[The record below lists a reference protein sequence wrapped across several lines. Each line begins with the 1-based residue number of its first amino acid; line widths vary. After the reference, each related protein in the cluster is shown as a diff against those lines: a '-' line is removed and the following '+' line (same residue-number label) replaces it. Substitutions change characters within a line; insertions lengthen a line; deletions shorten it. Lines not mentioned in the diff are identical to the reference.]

1 MLAGAAGK
9 RLAPLTDDRAKS
21 AVPFGG
27 LYRLVDFALSNLV
40 NAGIRK
46 ICVLTQY
53 KSHSLDRHITT
64 TWRLNSLLSNYVAP
78 VPAQQRLGPRWQAG
92 SADAIYQSLN
102 LIRSEQPDLVA
113 VFGAD
118 DVYRMDPAQMI
129 EAHLAWGAGV
139 TVAAIAVPR
148 ASASRSAWSGRARTG
163 TASKRSWRSLPSRP
177 ALPGSPDEAF
187 AAMGNY
193 MFDREVLVE
202 ALHADAAD
210 EGSRHGIGGDI
221 MPRLV
226 RDGAAHVYDFLQNKV
241 PGVAG
246 SDHGYWREVGTLDAY
261 FEAHMDLCAV
271 HPVFSLYNERWPILT
286 QVPVQP
292 PAKFVLDEGDRVG
305 MAVNSVVGN
314 GVIVSGG
321 QVRASVLSP
330 GVRVGERA
338 AVGRSV
344 LLDNMRVG
352 PRAVVENAI
361 LDKNV
366 VVPAGASV
374 GVSRAG
380 PGGGSRCPRAASPWW
395 ARGAWSS
402 RKGGESARGAGL
414 RGRRQVALADE
425 ALGAG
430 GVDGGVLG
438 GDRGQAVHVAVHHAE
453 GGRDQDGVVNLQV
466 GRAGGASLGH

>member
-1 MLAGAAGK
+1 MAGERVLGLVLAGAAGR

-27 LYRLVDFALSNLV
+27 MYRLVDFALSNLV

-78 VPAQQRLGPRWQAG
+78 VPAQQRLGPRWQTG
-92 SADAIYQSLN
+92 SADAIFQSLN

-129 EAHLAWGAGV
+129 ESHLAWGAGV
-139 TVAAIAVPR
+139 TVAAIPVPR
-148 ASASRSAWSGRARTG
+148 VSATSFGIIQAATGGHRIGAFLEKPADPPAR
-163 TASKRSWRSLPSRP
+163 
-177 ALPGSPDEAF
+177 PGHPDEAL

-193 MFDREVLVE
+193 VFDREVLVE

-210 EGSRHGIGGDI
+210 GGSRHSIGGDI

-226 RDGAAHVYDFLQNKV
+226 REGTAHVYDFRQNQV
-241 PGVAG
+241 PGAG
-246 SDHGYWREVGTLDAY
+246 GQDHGYWREVGTIDSY
-261 FEAHMDLCAV
+261 FAAHMDLCAV

-286 QVPVQP
+286 QVPPQP

-305 MAVNSVVGN
+305 RAVNSVVSN

-321 QVRASVLSP
+321 LVRESVLSP
-330 GVRVGERA
+330 GVRVHDWA
-338 AVGRSV
+338 TVSRSV
-344 LLDNMRVG
+344 LLHNVRVEA
-352 PRAVVENAI
+352 RAVVQNAI

-366 VVPAGASV
+366 VVCEGAVV
-374 GVSRAG
+374 GVSPERDTERG
-380 PGGGSRCPRAASPWW
+380 FTVSPGGVTVVG
-395 ARGAWSS
+395 
-402 RKGGESARGAGL
+402 KGR
-414 RGRRQVALADE
+414 
-425 ALGAG
+425 
-430 GVDGGVLG
+430 
-438 GDRGQAVHVAVHHAE
+438 
-453 GGRDQDGVVNLQV
+453 VVEP
-466 GRAGGASLGH
+466 

>member
-1 MLAGAAGK
+1 MPGEHKTLGLVLAGSPGK

-53 KSHSLDRHITT
+53 KSHSLDRHVTT
-64 TWRLNSLLSNYVAP
+64 TWRLNALLGNYVAP

-118 DVYRMDPAQMI
+118 DVYRMDPAQMV
-129 EAHLAWGAGV
+129 EAHLDFGAGV
-139 TVAAIAVPR
+139 TVAGIPVAR
-148 ASASRSAWSGRARTG
+148 ESATPFGIIRVGPDGHRIEAFLEKPTD
-163 TASKRSWRSLPSRP
+163 PP
-177 ALPGSPDEAF
+177 ALPGRPDESL

-193 MFDREVLVE
+193 IFDRDVLVE

-210 EGSRHGIGGDI
+210 DSSQHGIGSDI

-241 PGVAG
+241 PGAHAR
-246 SDHGYWREVGTLDAY
+246 DQGYWREVGTIDSY

-271 HPVFSLYNERWPILT
+271 HPMFNLYNHRWPILT
-286 QVPVQP
+286 HLPAEP
-292 PAKFVLDEGDRVG
+292 PAKFVHEDGDRAG
-305 MAVNSVVGN
+305 RAFNSVISN

-321 QVRASVLSP
+321 LVRESVLSP
-330 GVRVGERA
+330 GARVDSWARVERSVILHNSRVGRH
-338 AVGRSV
+338 
-344 LLDNMRVG
+344 
-352 PRAVVENAI
+352 AVVQNAV

-366 VVPAGASV
+366 VVLEGASV
-374 GVSRAG
+374 GVDAEHDR
-380 PGGGSRCPRAASPWW
+380 
-395 ARGAWSS
+395 ARGFVVS
-402 RKGGESARGAGL
+402 
-414 RGRRQVALADE
+414 
-425 ALGAG
+425 AG
-430 GVDGGVLG
+430 GITVVGK
-438 GDRGQAVHVAVHHAE
+438 GQVVAP
-453 GGRDQDGVVNLQV
+453 
-466 GRAGGASLGH
+466 